1 MYYQLD
7 KDYIGGLILVFIVF
21 IIAVVV
27 NWFFLGGKEKYEWID
42 NCRKEIC
49 GDRLIVQIE
58 NSSEYQCMA
67 NDGTVQVIRECE
79 YQK

>member
-49 GDRLIVQIE
+49 GDRLIVQKIQLLDLGFRVVYR
-58 NSSEYQCMA
+58 S
-67 NDGTVQVIRECE
+67 T
-79 YQK
+79 